1 MEIYVKDIMQ
11 LMEDWAPSSL
21 AESWDHPGLQVGN
34 PNQPVHKILVA
45 LDMTELNIS
54 YAIDHGV
61 DMVISHH
68 PFLFKPIHDIDLSTC
83 KGRMI
88 ENLIRHRITSFA
100 AHTNLDSA
108 VQGVNDALAEKLGL
122 QECKGFVPVMT
133 YSSYKFTLYITAA
146 HAKLLKKKLD
156 SLRGKDIESY
166 YVVDDAD
173 DFTENIRVEFRVPGQ
188 LVKRVED
195 MISSLDKSAK
205 YDVYKLVNHGYKET
219 MGRIGRLPFPM
230 SVEKALSYIKNKL
243 EVPVLRYAGNKDCLV
258 EKIAILG
265 GAGAEFAGVAKSIGA
280 DLYLTGDLKY
290 HEAQDAAMNGLVIA
304 DGGHFYTE
312 RVIIPY
318 LAKRLRDEFK
328 TRGWNVGVL
337 EDVRAKDIFH
347 CV

>member
-108 VQGVNDALAEKLGL
+108 VQGV
-122 QECKGFVPVMT
+122 MM
-133 YSSYKFTLYITAA
+133 
-146 HAKLLKKKLD
+146 H
-156 SLRGKDIESY
+156 
-166 YVVDDAD
+166 
-173 DFTENIRVEFRVPGQ
+173 
-188 LVKRVED
+188 
-195 MISSLDKSAK
+195 
-205 YDVYKLVNHGYKET
+205 
-219 MGRIGRLPFPM
+219 
-230 SVEKALSYIKNKL
+230 
-243 EVPVLRYAGNKDCLV
+243 
-258 EKIAILG
+258 
-265 GAGAEFAGVAKSIGA
+265 
-280 DLYLTGDLKY
+280 
-290 HEAQDAAMNGLVIA
+290 
-304 DGGHFYTE
+304 
-312 RVIIPY
+312 
-318 LAKRLRDEFK
+318 
-328 TRGWNVGVL
+328 
-337 EDVRAKDIFH
+337 
-347 CV
+347 

>member
-11 LMEDWAPSSL
+11 LLEDWAPSSL

-34 PNQPVHKILVA
+34 PNQSVHKILVA

-188 LVKRVED
+188 LVKQVKD

-205 YDVYKLVNHGYKET
+205 YDVYKLSLIH
-219 MGRIGRLPFPM
+219 I
-230 SVEKALSYIKNKL
+230 
-243 EVPVLRYAGNKDCLV
+243 
-258 EKIAILG
+258 
-265 GAGAEFAGVAKSIGA
+265 
-280 DLYLTGDLKY
+280 
-290 HEAQDAAMNGLVIA
+290 
-304 DGGHFYTE
+304 
-312 RVIIPY
+312 
-318 LAKRLRDEFK
+318 
-328 TRGWNVGVL
+328 
-337 EDVRAKDIFH
+337 
-347 CV
+347 